1 MFLIPRILYRYIV
14 LEILAPFFVSLL
26 VFTALSFLGRLMKL
40 TQLIVVKGV
49 GMMEVLKA
57 CAYLLPYLLVFTL
70 PMAGMVGVLLALLRL
85 SVDYEIMAM
94 RTSGLSFVKL
104 LPPVLAFSLAVAGTA
119 LVLCVYVS
127 PWGKMAGRL
136 FLVEITKKRAEMV
149 LREQV
154 FNTEFNR
161 MMVYVNHIS
170 PEKTLQGIL
179 IQDNRDPNN
188 INTVYAEEGRVKF
201 DSAHNSLVM
210 HLSKGYLIQLT
221 GKLNQWHPGEFQS
234 YQIPLLAF
242 GEEIGAKMDDEMGLG
257 ELRSTLAKAK
267 PGSELHNRLLI
278 ELNRRFAMPLGALL
292 LCLIAMPLGLSPGH
306 HSRTWGLVVALMVVL
321 GYYIVF
327 TASWRLAVNG
337 QVHPGAAPW
346 IPDLALAAVGG
357 LFWFRTVQE
366 LPLMP
371 PPPPWLKAYMGRGLQ
386 IFRRRA

>member
-1 MFLIPRILYRYIV
+1 MFLLPRIIYRYLV

-49 GMMEVLKA
+49 GMMEVLQA

-70 PMAGMVGVLLALLRL
+70 PMSAMVGILLALLRL

-94 RTSGLSFVKL
+94 RTCGMSFVKL
-104 LPPVLAFSLAVAGTA
+104 LPPVLAFSLAVAFTT

-127 PWGKMAGRL
+127 PWGKMAGRI

-161 MMVYVNHIS
+161 MMVYVNRIT
-170 PEKTLQGIL
+170 PEKNLQGVL
-179 IQDNRDPNN
+179 IHDNRDPNN
-188 INTVYAEEGRVKF
+188 VNTVYAEEGRVKF
-201 DSAHNSLVM
+201 DSSRNSLVM
-210 HLSKGYLIQLT
+210 YLQRGYLLQLT
-221 GKLNQWHPGEFQS
+221 GKFDQWHPGEFQS
-234 YQIPLLAF
+234 YQIPLFTF
-242 GEEIGAKMDDEMGLG
+242 GDESGAKMDDEMGLG
-257 ELRSTLAKAK
+257 ELRRTLAAAK
-267 PGSELHNRLLI
+267 PGTELHNRLLI

-306 HSRTWGLVVALMVVL
+306 HSRTWGLIVALGVVL

-346 IPDLALAAVGG
+346 LPDLALAAVGA

-371 PPPPWLKAYMGRGLQ
+371 PAPAWLKVWKARTFSL
-386 IFRRRA
+386 FRRGA